1 MLTFPWRGSVGPVG
15 SESHQGMTIL
25 DRLIELLRLA
35 RTYNRHDLSEPR
47 VILWTDGEQ
56 AWSKVVPL
64 LQDGMPE
71 LLVLSTDRAGDRVGP
86 STRIRYLLAR
96 GEWRESPVVYMP
108 GISRHAFRG

>member
-1 MLTFPWRGSVGPVG
+1 
-15 SESHQGMTIL
+15 MTIL
-25 DRLIELLRLA
+25 DRLVELLRLA

-56 AWSKVVPL
+56 AWSKVIPL

-71 LLVLSTDRAGDRVGP
+71 LLVLNADRIGDRLGP

-96 GEWRESPVVYMP
+96 GEWRGSPVVYFP
-108 GISRHAFRG
+108 RISRPGVKGGGGFTEARGPLLP